1 MSTYNYL
8 KQYNTQMLNIGTGKN
23 ISSFKTP
30 ELSFSSNT
38 FSPNASTLKPFSL
51 NAPSLEELGK
61 QGVQQF
67 YNSKGASKIASSM
80 LSNSGGLNNIGT
92 LESINEKK
100 NLKKNRYGISNT
112 DNLNKVASIANGI
125 SQITSSINSNS
136 SNAQTDSAAY
146 SAGQGIGD
154 AVSKIHPIAAAA
166 VAAGRVVDSLV
177 GDKGWN
183 SINKDYAKRAGISG
197 FGASAN
203 NVLASIPGNSIWGF
217 ALGRTKKA
225 SSSKYFD
232 SGKGAS
238 GYSKSF
244 QDYNAAKSLGGT
256 SSLFNRKANKFIS
269 EVGQEIEKVS
279 HNMDKAEMAKQNS
292 MYTTYSS
299 QNQNKY
305 SGYTPTAI
313 LSVKKGTKFPELGE
327 ARKLLHFINSK
338 EKDHELPKFQVG
350 GKMNLIPEGALHA
363 RKHDIAST
371 DPELEGQITS
381 KGIPVVS
388 KSEGGIIQHAEIEKE
403 EWTLRKEF
411 TDQLEELYKKY
422 QENPSD
428 ELAIEAGKLICYE
441 LLKNTDDRSGLI
453 KSIK

>member
-1 MSTYNYL
+1 MLKNPLKMSTYNYL

-38 FSPNASTLKPFSL
+38 FSPNASILKPFSL
-51 NAPSLEELGK
+51 SAPSLEELGK

-67 YNSKGASKIASSM
+67 YNSKGASTVASSM
-80 LSNSGGLNNIGT
+80 LSGSDNSATKQLMST
-92 LESINEKK
+92 ESGS
-100 NLKKNRYGISNT
+100 KNRIGGSNT
-112 DNLNKVASIANGI
+112 SFLNTMSSISGTA
-125 SQITSSINSNS
+125 SQITKSLNSNS
-136 SNAQTDSAAY
+136 VNAKTDPDAY
-146 SAGQGIGD
+146 KIGQDIGD
-154 AVSKIHPIAAAA
+154 MVSKTSPWAAAA
-166 VAAGRVVDSLV
+166 VAAGRMVDKFV
-177 GDKGWN
+177 NGKGWN
-183 SINKDYAKRAGISG
+183 AIDKNATKRAGISN
-197 FGASAN
+197 FGSTAN
-203 NVLASIPGNSIWGF
+203 NILASIPGNSVWGF
-217 ALGRTKKA
+217 LLGRTKTTNNN
-225 SSSKYFD
+225 KYFD
-232 SGKGAS
+232 SGIGAS
-238 GYSKSF
+238 AYGKTF
-244 QDYNAAKSLGGT
+244 QDYQAAKKLGDT
-256 SSLFNRKANKFIS
+256 SSLFNRKANAFIND
-269 EVGQEIEKVS
+269 VNLKGQLVS
-279 HNMDKAEMAKQNS
+279 NNMEKAEMAKQNS

-313 LSVKKGTKFPELGE
+313 LSVKKGTKFPELEE

-403 EWTLRKEF
+403 GSRG
-411 TDQLEELYKKY
+411 KKK
-422 QENPSD
+422 S
-428 ELAIEAGKLICYE
+428 KLILC
-441 LLKNTDDRSGLI
+441 
-453 KSIK
+453 